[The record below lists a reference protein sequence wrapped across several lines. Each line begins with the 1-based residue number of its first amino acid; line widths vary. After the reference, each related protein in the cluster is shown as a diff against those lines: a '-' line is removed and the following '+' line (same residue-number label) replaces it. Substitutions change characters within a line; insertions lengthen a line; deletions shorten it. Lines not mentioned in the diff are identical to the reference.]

1 MSSPYR
7 GESESLREELRA
19 SLHRITPTLIML
31 LPEALRARVA
41 EARAIVEAPVP
52 LATHLEAAREA
63 IAMAPDIERRLDE
76 LPSELPVLPDASGE
90 PVNETLLR
98 LCLPARVSDV
108 QIGEIGGTA
117 TFRCD
122 GHPFVRRISVPVWT
136 TEPTIAMYT
145 AVRRGLPRF
154 DLYTRTGEPFE
165 PGLVMHGSSH
175 ALTRR
180 VRSAARALGR
190 TVAARATVA
199 DGLASVVWSGSIDAR
214 RPHERAIALLA
225 ALREVRSPPV
235 VLLR

>member
-7 GESESLREELRA
+7 GESDSLRAELRA
-19 SLHRITPTLIML
+19 SLQRITPTLEML
-31 LPEALRARVA
+31 LPEALRARIV
-41 EARAIVEAPVP
+41 EARAIVDLPLP
-52 LATHLEAAREA
+52 LATHLDAAREA
-63 IAMAPDIERRLDE
+63 IAMAPEIERRLDE
-76 LPSELPVLPDASGE
+76 LPHELPPLPDASGE

-98 LCLPARVSDV
+98 LCLPTRVTDI

-122 GHPFVRRISVPVWT
+122 DHPFVRRIFVPVVT

-154 DLYTRTGEPFE
+154 DLYTRIGDPFE
-165 PGLVMHGSSH
+165 PGLVLRGSSH
-175 ALTRR
+175 ALTKRIR
-180 VRSAARALGR
+180 AAARALGHA
-190 TVAARATVA
+190 VAARTTVA

-225 ALREVRSPPV
+225 ALREVRGPV
-235 VLLR
+235 LELLR